1 MKKRVLG
8 AAILIAIIVPLLII
22 GGIPFKLLVMLI
34 GAFGMYE
41 LMKVRKKT
49 KDFPIYMQ
57 IIACL
62 FVLVAIYFGS
72 NNYASGNNIHYELL
86 IIPFLLFLVPV
97 VLINDND
104 KYNINDALYLLG
116 SSLFMAFGFN
126 TFIIIRNIDLV
137 YIIYLALVTIM
148 TDMFAYFI
156 GRLIGKHKLCEK
168 ISPNKTIEGSLGG
181 LIVGTI
187 VPVMFYIF
195 VINPEVN
202 IFLITLLTLL
212 FSVIGQLGDLL
223 FSSIKR
229 TNNIKDFSNLIPGHG
244 GILDRFD
251 SLLLVAITYML
262 FISIL

>member
-1 MKKRVLG
+1 MKKRILG
-8 AAILIAIIVPLLII
+8 AAILVILIVPLLII
-22 GGIPFKLLVMLI
+22 GGLPFKLLVMLI
-34 GAFGMYE
+34 ATLAMYE

-49 KDFPIYMQ
+49 KGFPIYMQ
-57 IIACL
+57 VIACL
-62 FVLVAIYFGS
+62 FIPIAIYFGT
-72 NNYASGNNIHYELL
+72 NNYASGNSIYYELL
-86 IIPFLLFLVPV
+86 IIPFLLFLVPI

-116 SSLFMAFGFN
+116 SSLFMSFGFG
-126 TFIIIRNIDLV
+126 TFTIIRDIDLI
-137 YIIYLALVTIM
+137 YIIYLALITIM

-168 ISPNKTIEGSLGG
+168 ISPNKTIEGSIGG

-195 VINPEVN
+195 IINPEVN
-202 IFLITLLTLL
+202 IFLIIGVTLL
-212 FSVIGQLGDLL
+212 FSIIGQLGDLL

-262 FISIL
+262 FINTL

>member
-1 MKKRVLG
+1 MKKRILG
-8 AAILIAIIVPLLII
+8 AVILIALIVPLLII
-22 GGIPFKLLVMLI
+22 GGLPFKLLVMLI
-34 GAFGMYE
+34 GSLAMYE

-57 IIACL
+57 VIACL
-62 FVLVAIYFGS
+62 FVPIAIYF
-72 NNYASGNNIHYELL
+72 GNNIHYELL
-86 IIPFLLFLVPV
+86 ILPILLFLVPI

-116 SSLFMAFGFN
+116 GSLFMSLGFN
-126 TFIIIRNIDLV
+126 TFSIIRDNDLV
-137 YIIYLALVTIM
+137 YIIYLALITVM

-156 GRLIGKHKLCEK
+156 GRLIGKTKLCEK
-168 ISPNKTIEGSLGG
+168 ISPNKTIEGSVGG

-187 VPVMFYIF
+187 VPVMFYVF
-195 VINPEVN
+195 VINPEIN
-202 IFLITLLTLL
+202 IFLITIITLL
-212 FSVIGQLGDLL
+212 FSIIGQLGDLL

-251 SLLLVAITYML
+251 SLLLVAITYIL
-262 FISIL
+262 FLSIL